1 MKPFQ
6 SGLTAKG
13 LAVIWLVFF
22 VGETAYLLIFPGP
35 KGPHSLGT
43 SLGSGFIEATL
54 VAGLFLARA
63 VFWPNRPK

>member
-6 SGLTAKG
+6 SVLTAKG
-13 LAVIWLVFF
+13 LAIVWLVCF
-22 VGETAYLLIFPGP
+22 VGETAYLRIFSGP
-35 KGPHSLGT
+35 KGPHSWGT

-63 VFWPNRPK
+63 IFWPNRPK